1 MRSGLRRLAV
11 WSWYFAALVLVLSAS
26 LVSLGQ
32 YYFPYLGE
40 YKEPLLRR
48 AAAELP
54 FGIEVSGLNAEWT
67 GLAPTFHVQG
77 LRLYARNEPD
87 VTILSSSRSEIR
99 IDILRSLFSLA
110 PRLRKIVAEN
120 VALEFL
126 ETADGSWRMAGVG
139 GSRSRSDPDEII
151 AFFLAIEEIE
161 LRQTRLVLKARSG
174 APIETRGALLMME
187 NYRRFRRLQISA
199 RDDASDGDLNML
211 LEAHGDP
218 RKSGDFDAAAYIDL
232 HNIQLARF
240 QPLLGPRLKLPDAG
254 LNGKIWARMEAGG
267 QLSWQ
272 GDLRASKV
280 ELAGPWKGHQLAAA
294 HNLELR
300 AAGEWVAGR
309 GTLWVDRLALEW
321 YGESLALERLRLDVS
336 GDAQARN
343 VEIGTDYLDL
353 GAVAGVLHS
362 SALLAGP
369 WGDALAELE
378 PYGGLADARMNLAMR
393 PAAPADFRLR
403 ARMIDVSVSPWKHAP
418 GVRNAGGYL
427 EVTPAGGHADIA
439 SGAISLEF
447 PRIYDHDL
455 AFDSVSG
462 RVSWLRDA
470 DGVRVGSELLRFV
483 DGETELGARFDL
495 EFHRDPQLDDQIAL
509 AVGLHDAQASVRDK
523 YIPSLV
529 DPGLRDWLD
538 ASIQGGRVDVGA
550 FAYHAIFARPQHAAS
565 SNLQLGLDVH
575 DAALSFHPEW
585 PPVSEVAGRFL
596 LDGARVEVR
605 AHAGR
610 MLQSDIEQAEVEITP
625 ASEGK
630 RLRVRG
636 RLSGDLADGLRVI
649 NESPLAAVTGGA
661 LRSWT
666 ARGDLGVALDLD
678 MPLGG
683 SLDPGESQLRVSA
696 DIARAELY
704 LGDQDLPIETVRGRI
719 VYDLASGLSSDS
731 LTGKL
736 WGLPL
741 RAAISEREPG
751 TRLMAINVRGSAHP
765 QRVAQWLG
773 VDSAGYLS
781 GTSAFRLRI
790 EQQPEGGMR
799 SVLDS
804 DLVGAASELPAPLGK
819 SAETAL
825 ALHVEVLP
833 VAAGNEIRFT
843 LDQLVQSVLLRDR
856 NGSWSGEVILGA
868 EAHGG
873 GQGLRVSG
881 ALEHADA
888 GAWIQASQRLLSA
901 NPRGVGSSNQSLRFD
916 GLQFQS
922 ASLLSATL
930 DGLRL
935 DSRWE
940 QQDFVLAF
948 TADLLAGEFRM
959 PGDRALPYGLKLSR
973 IQLQPFMASSDGGDG
988 GVRADAWSALHGA
1001 HVPAIDVE
1009 IAHARLGEQ
1018 DVGTWL
1024 FRVESEAD
1032 ALALNDVRAS
1042 LPGIRVRGQA
1052 KAPGANLKL
1061 RWVDGQPRTEL
1072 VARLKTQDIGK
1083 FFESWGYSRLVESHK
1098 GNTDIALEW
1107 PGYPTDFDMAEVS
1120 GLVDFSWKDGNL
1132 TGEGSNN
1139 PIMRALGV
1147 LNFNEVLRRIKFDF
1161 KDLYQEGL
1169 SFDRFEAAI
1178 DLERGLAR
1186 TREPVELQGTSAR
1199 IRLSGQ
1205 SDLRA
1210 RTIDADLIVTLPIGS
1225 NLPWIAALAGGL
1237 PAAAGVYVAS
1247 RLFEN
1252 QLGKFSSAVY
1262 KVSGS
1267 IDDPQLEFVKVFDVT
1282 EALKQGES
1290 KPREAVPVSPPGAMP
1305 GDESGAVTEAP
1316 PPADAAAAESVAIEA
1331 AKKDSA
1337 PSPAVDPSPDAA
1349 PRVVPETD
1357 HE

>member
-1 MRSGLRRLAV
+1 MKSGLRRLAV
-11 WSWYFAALVLVLSAS
+11 WSWYLAALVLVLSAS

-40 YKEPLLRR
+40 YREPLLRR

-54 FGIEVSGLNAEWT
+54 FGIEITGLNAEWT

-77 LRLYARNEPD
+77 LRLYARNEPA
-87 VTILSSSRSEIR
+87 VTILSSSRCEIR

-126 ETADGSWRMAGVG
+126 EMADGSWRMAGVG
-139 GSRSRSDPDEII
+139 DSRSRSNPEEII

-161 LRQTRLVLKARSG
+161 LHQTRLLLKARSG
-174 APIETRGALLMME
+174 APIETRGALLLME

-199 RDDASDGDLNML
+199 REDASDGDLNVL

-240 QPLLGPRLKLPDAG
+240 QPLLGARLKLPDAG

-267 QLSWQ
+267 RLSWQ
-272 GDLRASKV
+272 GDLKAAKV
-280 ELAGPWKGHQLAAA
+280 ELTGPWKGRQLAAV

-300 AAGEWVAGR
+300 AAGEWAAGR

-343 VEIGTDYLDL
+343 VEIGADYLDL

-362 SALLAGP
+362 SALLTGP
-369 WGDALAELE
+369 WGDALAELA
-378 PYGGLADARMNLAMR
+378 PYGGLADARMSLALR
-393 PAAPADFRLR
+393 PSAPADFRLR

-418 GVRNAGGYL
+418 GVRNAEGYL
-427 EVTPAGGHADIA
+427 EVTPGGGHAEIA

-455 AFDSVSG
+455 AFDSISG

-470 DGVRVGSELLRFV
+470 DGVRVGSELLRLV

-495 EFHRDPQLDDQIAL
+495 EFHRDPQLDDQISL
-509 AVGLHDAQASVRDK
+509 AVGLRHAQASARAK
-523 YIPSLV
+523 YIPYLV
-529 DPGLRDWLD
+529 DSGLRDWLD
-538 ASIQGGRVDVGA
+538 ANIQGGRVDVGA
-550 FAYHAIFARPQHAAS
+550 LAYHAIFARPEHAAS
-565 SNLQLGLDVH
+565 SKLQLGLDVR

-585 PPVSEVAGRFL
+585 PPVSGVDGRFV

-610 MLQSDIEQAEVEITP
+610 MLQSDIGQAEVEITP
-625 ASEGK
+625 ASDGK
-630 RLRVRG
+630 RLRVHG

-666 ARGDLGVALDLD
+666 AHGDLGVALDLD

-683 SLDPGESQLRVSA
+683 SLDPEKSRLRVSA
-696 DIARAELY
+696 DIAGAEVY
-704 LGDQDLPIETVRGRI
+704 LGDQDLPIETARGHI

-751 TRLMAINVRGSAHP
+751 SRLMAINVLGSAHP

-773 VDSAGYLS
+773 VDPAGYLS

-804 DLVGAASELPAPLGK
+804 DLVGAGSSLPAPLGK
-819 SAETAL
+819 SAEAAL
-825 ALHVEVLP
+825 ALHVESLP
-833 VAAGNEIRFT
+833 LAAGNEIHIT
-843 LDQLVQSVLLRDR
+843 LDQLLQSALLRDR

-881 ALEHADA
+881 ALEDADA
-888 GAWIQASQRLLSA
+888 GGWIQASQRLLSA
-901 NPRGVGSSNQSLRFD
+901 NPRGDMSSDHGLRFD
-916 GLQFQS
+916 GLQFRS

-930 DGLRL
+930 HGLRL
-935 DSRWE
+935 DSRRE

-948 TADLLAGEFRM
+948 TSDLLAGEFRV
-959 PGDRALPYGLKLSR
+959 PGDHALPYGLKLSD
-973 IQLQPFMASSDGGDG
+973 IQLQPFMASTDGSDRRK
-988 GVRADAWSALHGA
+988 RADAWSALHGVQ
-1001 HVPAIDVE
+1001 VPAIDVE
-1009 IAHARLGEQ
+1009 VAQATLGEQ
-1018 DVGTWL
+1018 DVGTWS
-1024 FRVESEAD
+1024 FRVESEED
-1032 ALALNDVRAS
+1032 AMALDDVRAS
-1042 LPGIRVRGQA
+1042 LPGMRVRGQG
-1052 KAPGANLKL
+1052 KAPGGSLRL
-1061 RWVDGQPRTEL
+1061 RWVEGQPRTEL
-1072 VARLKTQDIGK
+1072 VAGLKTRDIGK

-1120 GLVDFSWKDGNL
+1120 GLVDFTWKDGNL
-1132 TGEGSNN
+1132 TREGSNN

-1147 LNFNEVLRRIKFDF
+1147 LNFNEALRRIKFDF

-1186 TREPVELQGTSAR
+1186 TREPVELQGASAR

-1225 NLPWIAALAGGL
+1225 NLPWVAALAGGL

-1262 KVSGS
+1262 KVSGA

-1282 EALKQGES
+1282 EAVKQGEP
-1290 KPREAVPVSPPGAMP
+1290 KPREAAPESPPG
-1305 GDESGAVTEAP
+1305 ESVAGTEAP
-1316 PPADAAAAESVAIEA
+1316 PAPAAAPSAESAAIEA
-1331 AKKDSA
+1331 AAKDSA
-1337 PSPAVDPSPDAA
+1337 PSPAVDPAQDAV
-1349 PRVVPETD
+1349 PRVVPETG